1 MESCYRHPGVE
12 TGVSCQR
19 CDRFICPECST
30 PGAVGFLCP
39 EDAKETIK
47 IRRPAF
53 QQSLTS
59 RAPVTMTLIGINV
72 TVYIFQMLGFPIID
86 MLAFMRVGQGI
97 EYGSPLRA
105 FTSAFVHS
113 QSMITHILFNMYSL
127 FVLGTLLEPML
138 GKLKFALLYLMAIFG
153 GSIGFFLF
161 GDLGAVVVGASGAVF
176 GLMGAYLIYLRALR
190 LDTTQIA
197 IILVINVVVSFLPGI
212 AWQAHFGG
220 FIVGV
225 LVALAYTRFSRSDQK
240 TLLIGSIAVLVVA
253 LIGLWIYG
261 NQIMPPVY

>member
-1 MESCYRHPGVE
+1 METCYRHPDVE

-19 CDRFICPECST
+19 CERFICPACST

-53 QQSLTS
+53 QQSLIS
-59 RAPVTMTLIGINV
+59 RAPVTMTLIGINLA
-72 TVYIFQMLGFPIID
+72 VYVMQMIGLPIID

-113 QSMITHILFNMYSL
+113 QSMVTHIVFNMYSL

-138 GKLKFALLYLMAIFG
+138 GKLKFSILYVIAIFG
-153 GSIGFFLF
+153 GSLGFFLF

-190 LDTTQIA
+190 LDASQIV

-220 FIVGV
+220 FIFGV
-225 LVALAYTRFSRSDQK
+225 LVALAYTRFSRPDQK
-240 TLLIGSIAVLVVA
+240 RMLISAITCIVAA

>member
-30 PGAVGFLCP
+30 PAAVGFLCP

-53 QQSLTS
+53 QQSITA
-59 RAPVTMTLIGINV
+59 RAPITMALIGINV
-72 TVYIFQMLGFPIID
+72 AVYLAQQLGLPITE

-97 EYGSPLRA
+97 EFGSPIRA
-105 FTSAFVHS
+105 FTSAFAHS
-113 QSMITHILFNMYSL
+113 PTQFTHILFNMYSL

-138 GKLKFALLYLMAIFG
+138 GKLKFSILYVLAIFG
-153 GSIGFFLF
+153 GSMGFFIF
-161 GDLGAVVVGASGAVF
+161 GELGSVVVGASGAIF

-190 LDTTQIA
+190 LDTRQMVV
-197 IILVINVVVSFLPGI
+197 ILVINVVVSFLPGI

-220 FIVGV
+220 FIFGA
-225 LVALAYTRFSRSDQK
+225 LTALAYIRFSRADQK
-240 TLLIGSIAVLVVA
+240 AMLYSSLALLVAALV
-253 LIGLWIYG
+253 GLWIYG
-261 NQIMPPVY
+261 NQIMPPIY

>member
-19 CDRFICPECST
+19 CDRYICPECST

-39 EDAKETIK
+39 EDAKDK
-47 IRRPAF
+47 VKVIRPRF
-53 QQSLTS
+53 QQSLFS
-59 RAPVTMTLIGINV
+59 RAPITMTLIGINAG
-72 TVYIFQMLGFPIID
+72 VYILQQIGVPIIE
-86 MLAFMRVGQGI
+86 MFAFMRIGQGI
-97 EYGSPLRA
+97 EFGSPWRA

-113 QSMITHILFNMYSL
+113 QAMFTHILFNMYSL

-138 GKLKFALLYLMAIFG
+138 GKLKFSLLYLLTIFG
-153 GSIGFFLF
+153 GSMGFFIF
-161 GDLGAVVVGASGAVF
+161 GDLGSVVVGASGAIF

-190 LDTTQIA
+190 LDTSQIV

-220 FIVGV
+220 FIFGA
-225 LVALAYTRFSRSDQK
+225 LVAVAYTRFSRPDQRVM
-240 TLLIGSIAVLVVA
+240 LLSSIALLVLA
-253 LIGLWIYG
+253 LISLWVYG
-261 NQIMPPVY
+261 NQMMPPIY